1 MGQKD
6 ILSPDMQRREVRGGR
21 FPVASY
27 TEGPSSALSLATQYG
42 NLLFVSGM
50 GPIDPATKT
59 VPSQDIRQQVR
70 ITLNNLKQALEGAGS
85 GIGNVLKVNCFLRN
99 GDDFQAYNEVYAEF
113 FPNGFP
119 ARTTV
124 VAAPP
129 RQGVNV
135 AIEAVAYIPEPE

>member
-1 MGQKD
+1 M
-6 ILSPDMQRREVRGGR
+6 LLPMQRREVRGGR
-21 FPVASY
+21 NPVASY
-27 TEGPSSALSLATQYG
+27 TEGPSSPLSLATQYG
-42 NLLFVSGM
+42 SLLFLSGM

-59 VPSQDIRQQVR
+59 VSSQDIRQQVR
-70 ITLNNLKQALEGAGS
+70 ITLSNLKQALEGAGS
-85 GIGNVLKVNCFLRN
+85 GITNVLKVNCFLRN
-99 GDDFQAYNEVYAEF
+99 AEDFQAYNEVYAEF
-113 FPNGFP
+113 FSDGFP

>member
-1 MGQKD
+1 
-6 ILSPDMQRREVRGGR
+6 MQRREVRGGR
-21 FPVASY
+21 IPVASY
-27 TEGPSSALSLATQYG
+27 TEGPGSPLSLATQHG
-42 NLLFVSGM
+42 NLLFLSGM

-70 ITLNNLKQALEGAGS
+70 ITLGNLKQALEGAGS
-85 GIGNVLKVNCFLRN
+85 SIDKVLKVNCFLRN
-99 GDDFQAYNEVYAEF
+99 GEDFQAYNEVYGEF
-113 FPNGFP
+113 FPGGFP

-135 AIEAVAYIPEPE
+135 AIEAVAYLNEPE